1 MGSKREKR
9 KRRKWCLRLWI
20 GRILQLWFAVGV
32 LSWFM
37 VSVPAWFTV
46 SVPAWFTVSVPAWFT
61 ASVPA
66 VYAAELN
73 TQEERVFDYA
83 GLFDRG
89 EKQKLE
95 DTAQKLREEMHAEMI
110 VLTIEDAGG
119 RQAQEVADGFYIGN
133 GFHESF
139 HENGM
144 VILIDMDNRELYLG
158 TYGDMIRV
166 LTDQRLDQILDLMY
180 TEAADGR
187 YAEAAV
193 IGLTES
199 GQYFRKGIV
208 SGQYNY
214 DVETGR
220 ISVHH
225 TIRWYEALAAVMLG
239 GIAAGGACL
248 NVRRRYR
255 MRAGSEAESRRAYQE
270 QCAFQFQEHTDRLID
285 TVISHTVIARSSSL
299 GSRGSSSGRRSS
311 THSHGGHT
319 AGGRGRKF

>member
-1 MGSKREKR
+1 MGNKQEKG
-9 KRRKWCLRLWI
+9 KRRKWCFRLWI

-37 VSVPAWFTV
+37 VNVPAI
-46 SVPAWFTVSVPAWFT
+46 
-61 ASVPA
+61 
-66 VYAAELN
+66 YAAELN
-73 TQEERVFDYA
+73 KQEERIFDYA
-83 GLFDRG
+83 GLFG
-89 EKQKLE
+89 SEEKQQLE

-119 RQAQEVADGFYIGN
+119 RQAQETADEFYFGN
-133 GFHESF
+133 RFHKSF

-180 TEAADGR
+180 TKAADGR
-187 YAEAAV
+187 YAEAAL

-199 GQYFRKGIV
+199 GQYFQKGIV

-220 ISVHH
+220 ISIHH
-225 TIRWYEALAAVMLG
+225 TIRWHEAIAAVLLG
-239 GIAAGGACL
+239 GIAAGGVCL
-248 NVRRRYR
+248 NVWRCYR
-255 MRAGSEAESRRAYQE
+255 MRAGSEAESRKAYQE

-285 TVISHTVIARSSSL
+285 TVVSHTVIARSSSA
-299 GSRGSSSGRRSS
+299 GSRSSSSGRRSS